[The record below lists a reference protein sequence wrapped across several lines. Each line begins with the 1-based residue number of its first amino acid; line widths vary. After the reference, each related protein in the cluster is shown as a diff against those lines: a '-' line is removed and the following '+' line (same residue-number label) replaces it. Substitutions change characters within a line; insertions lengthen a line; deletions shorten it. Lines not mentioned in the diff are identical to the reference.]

1 MSTSGVPWERPEAE
15 HVGSWPHLAC
25 RPTRDVFCQTKEKPN
40 CLKEI
45 FLFFKP
51 LKLGEGVY
59 LLFQPSPHRL
69 IQISPMCQM
78 LS

>member
-51 LKLGEGVY
+51 LKLGGRGSIYYFSLV
-59 LLFQPSPHRL
+59 RTD
-69 IQISPMCQM
+69 
-78 LS
+78 